1 MRTGQVKVNINPQ
14 TGCLRQAE
22 VTIGRVEHRV
32 PIHEVSYPGLVEGVE
47 MLLDQKIRH
56 TGRQLQAN
64 RCSHRP
70 ATLVWRNP
78 AAMGQR
84 QVGNRQRIADAA
96 ERHRLWLKN
105 IHAAACGQGVE
116 LANGVVHLARGDP
129 DRALPGHRIGRLLA
143 LAGGGLFPP
152 VQIEWCEFARRPQG
166 VDLGEPGV
174 YINQDAQPR
183 PKALTQCQNNVVG
196 QLQLIVF
203 DKTLGSTEGIELER
217 IEPHGHHWLGRR
229 YKVLWRALGA
239 VPAVGISRYCFANLT
254 TQQLVNRHTQ

>member
-1 MRTGQVKVNINPQ
+1 
-14 TGCLRQAE
+14 
-22 VTIGRVEHRV
+22 
-32 PIHEVSYPGLVEGVE
+32 
-47 MLLDQKIRH
+47 
-56 TGRQLQAN
+56 
-64 RCSHRP
+64 
-70 ATLVWRNP
+70 
-78 AAMGQR
+78 MGQR
-84 QVGNRQRIADAA
+84 QVSHRQRIADAA

-129 DRALPGHRIGRLLA
+129 DRALLGHRIGRLLA

-203 DKTLGSTEGIELER
+203 DKTLGSTEGIKFER